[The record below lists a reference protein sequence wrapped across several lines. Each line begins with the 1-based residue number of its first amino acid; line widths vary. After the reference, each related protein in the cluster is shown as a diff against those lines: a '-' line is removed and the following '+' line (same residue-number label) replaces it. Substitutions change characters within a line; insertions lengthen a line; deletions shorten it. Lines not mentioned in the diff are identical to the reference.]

1 MSCFDPFT
9 KHPVIMAALNVGDQ
23 EKTLHLGQA
32 RVQALLSSGFHN
44 RADETVLEV
53 TVTAEMLSGLMT
65 KLDRRIIAT
74 HRMREP

>member
-9 KHPVIMAALNVGDQ
+9 KHPVIMAALNVGRDQ

-53 TVTAEMLSGLMT
+53 TVTAEMLSGAYDET
-65 KLDRRIIAT
+65 G
-74 HRMREP
+74 